1 MSVLNREKLI
11 LWILKSRY
19 YFSSR
24 CKVFE
29 IMILKKNRCL
39 RIFYSRDLMQNL
51 LNRGIKLTRIK

>member
-29 IMILKKNRCL
+29 IMIYKKKIAVCV
-39 RIFYSRDLMQNL
+39 FYSRDLMQNL

>member
-29 IMILKKNRCL
+29 IMILKKIAVCV
-39 RIFYSRDLMQNL
+39 FYSRDLMQNL